1 LDWWP
6 SSSSFELLEEKEFLG
21 LDPVAAVQ
29 QSLALKLSLAAWR
42 RLVLAEGGRKSS
54 PEVGANVGNLFS
66 NAMN

>member
-29 QSLALKLSLAAWR
+29 QSLALKLSLAA
-42 RLVLAEGGRKSS
+42 
-54 PEVGANVGNLFS
+54 
-66 NAMN
+66 